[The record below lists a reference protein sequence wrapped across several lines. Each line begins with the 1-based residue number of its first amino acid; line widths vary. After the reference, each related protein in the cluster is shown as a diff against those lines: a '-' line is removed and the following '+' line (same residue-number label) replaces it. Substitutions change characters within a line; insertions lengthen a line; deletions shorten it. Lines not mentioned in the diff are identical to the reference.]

1 MKNFVLDR
9 SLKYSPMTLNCFI
22 CEHQMDEKYDDFCCA
37 AFPDGIPEDILTEKI
52 QHNKPLPDQKN
63 DIVFEEAK

>member
-1 MKNFVLDR
+1 
-9 SLKYSPMTLNCFI
+9 MTLNCFI